1 MPIRNTSIVT
11 APNAASPPDVD
22 VAAAAGG
29 SDGGSNCGT
38 GGTKGV
44 GGEVARVPSADCG
57 DGGLALLACGGAAA
71 ILDATGG
78 GALVDDGDDTGG
90 GLAWTAP
97 AKSIAVVGTQKE
109 PGLPVVPR

>member
-11 APNAASPPDVD
+11 APKAASPPEVD
-22 VAAAAGG
+22 VTAAAGG
-29 SDGGSNCGT
+29 SDGGSDCGT

-44 GGEVARVPSADCG
+44 GGEDARFPGADCG
-57 DGGLALLACGGAAA
+57 DGGFALLACGGAAA
-71 ILDATGG
+71 ILDAANG
-78 GALVDDGDDTGG
+78 GASVDDDDTGG